1 MIEII
6 PFASLGH
13 QKHGW
18 LNARHHFSF
27 ANYYNPR
34 RMGQAPLR
42 VWNDDTIK
50 AGTGFPMHPHQD
62 MEIITYIRTGAITHE
77 DNLGNHGR
85 TDAGNIQVMSAGSGI
100 VHSEYNLENEATTL
114 FQIWIETA
122 HPGIEPRWAAKPFPK
137 QEADRLQ
144 LMASGRPEHENSNA
158 LKIYQDAALW
168 AANSAA
174 GTVLPHILGLDRHA
188 YLVASKGEITVNGMA
203 AEAGD
208 GVRVSNEE
216 KLEILLQTAGEI
228 VMVDLPVLN

>member
-1 MIEII
+1 MIKII
-6 PFASLGH
+6 PIASLGH

-27 ANYYNPR
+27 ANYYDPR

-85 TDAGNIQVMSAGSGI
+85 TEAGNIQVMSAGSGI
-100 VHSEYNLENEATTL
+100 IHSEYNLENEATTL

-122 HPGIEPRWAAKPFPK
+122 HPGIEPRWATRPFPK
-137 QEADRLQ
+137 LETDRLQ
-144 LMASGRPEHENSNA
+144 LMASGRSEHEKLNA

-174 GTVLPHILGLDRHA
+174 GNVLTHILGLDRHA
-188 YLVASKGEITVNGMA
+188 YLVASKGEITVNGIS
-203 AEAGD
+203 AETGD
-208 GVRVSNEE
+208 GVQVTNEE
-216 KLEILLQTAGEI
+216 KLEIRMQTAGEI
-228 VMVDLPVLN
+228 VMVDLPVLK